1 MLVSDVEE
9 MKKHQKNDY
18 GRCHKCG
25 GKMVPGTAIVN
36 SVISCSPW
44 RSLNYDATSYYGGP
58 GRIIKV
64 LKCEECGRSEAI

>member
-1 MLVSDVEE
+1 
-9 MKKHQKNDY
+9 MKKPPKNDY
-18 GRCHKCG
+18 GVCKKCG

-44 RSLNYDATSYYGGP
+44 RTMTYDATSCYGGY

-64 LKCEECGRSEAI
+64 AKCEKCGMSETI